1 MASRPTVSV
10 YSSADSSKVVKSVAL
25 PAVFNTPI
33 RPDVIHF
40 THTNL
45 AKNARQPYAVSRMAG
60 MQHSAHSWGTGRAV
74 ARIPRVSGGGTH
86 RAGQAA
92 FGNMCRKGRMFAPT
106 KTWRRWHRK
115 VNTTQKR
122 FAVASAVSAT
132 AVPALVMARGHR
144 VSAVPELPLI
154 LSAEDCASIKK
165 TSQAVT
171 ALNNLH
177 CDEDIDRVKNSRK
190 LRAGKG
196 KMRGRRFV
204 QRRGPLVIASS
215 KLDGSNLGRALRN
228 IPGVEIAD
236 VDRLNILQL
245 APGGH
250 VGRFVIWTEQAWN
263 SLQQSALGS
272 GKYSGS
278 VMMSNPDVARIIN
291 SDEVQ
296 SVLRVAGPAR
306 GVRSLRKRN
315 ALTNL
320 GTMIKLNPYS
330 VTERRR
336 TLKASEAGKQAK
348 AGRVDAVERKRR
360 NTVKKNVIAELRQ
373 EA

>member
-1 MASRPTVSV
+1 
-10 YSSADSSKVVKSVAL
+10 
-25 PAVFNTPI
+25 
-33 RPDVIHF
+33 
-40 THTNL
+40 
-45 AKNARQPYAVSRMAG
+45 
-60 MQHSAHSWGTGRAV
+60 
-74 ARIPRVSGGGTH
+74 
-86 RAGQAA
+86 
-92 FGNMCRKGRMFAPT
+92 MCRKGRMFAPT

-291 SDEVQ
+291 SD
-296 SVLRVAGPAR
+296 
-306 GVRSLRKRN
+306 
-315 ALTNL
+315 
-320 GTMIKLNPYS
+320 
-330 VTERRR
+330 
-336 TLKASEAGKQAK
+336 
-348 AGRVDAVERKRR
+348 
-360 NTVKKNVIAELRQ
+360 
-373 EA
+373 